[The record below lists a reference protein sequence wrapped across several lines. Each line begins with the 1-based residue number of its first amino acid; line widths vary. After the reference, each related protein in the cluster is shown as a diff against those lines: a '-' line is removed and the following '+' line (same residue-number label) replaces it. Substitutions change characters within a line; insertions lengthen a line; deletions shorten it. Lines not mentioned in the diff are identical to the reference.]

1 MVAPVMVPPVIVAV
15 DVTAPVIVPPEIVP
29 PEIVPPVI
37 VAVDVN
43 APEMVAP
50 LMIGVVR
57 VLDTNVCA
65 PLVPTMS
72 PVTLCAVDVTSCAR
86 DSVKSLA
93 DTPCS
98 TRAPTAC
105 DLAPE
110 LSMLRVIW

>member
-1 MVAPVMVPPVIVAV
+1 MIVAPV
-15 DVTAPVIVPPEIVP
+15 
-29 PEIVPPVI
+29 IVPPVI

-43 APEMVAP
+43 APEIVAA
-50 LMIGVVR
+50 LIIGAVS
-57 VLDTNVCA
+57 VLDANVCA
-65 PLVPTMS
+65 PPVPTTS
-72 PVTLCAVDVTSCAR
+72 PVTLCAVDATSCAR

>member
-1 MVAPVMVPPVIVAV
+1 LVAASDVLAGVARPVT
-15 DVTAPVIVPPEIVP
+15 TAPVIVPPG
-29 PEIVPPVI
+29 I

-57 VLDTNVCA
+57 VLDNNVCA

-72 PVTLCAVDVTSCAR
+72 PVTLCAVDATSCAR

-110 LSMLRVIW
+110 LSILRVIW

>member
-15 DVTAPVIVPPEIVP
+15 DVTAPVIVPPEMVP
-29 PEIVPPVI
+29 PEM
-37 VAVDVN
+37 VAADVN

-57 VLDTNVCA
+57 VLDANVCA
-65 PLVPTMS
+65 APVPTMS
-72 PVTLCAVDVTSCAR
+72 PVTLCALDATSCAR

-110 LSMLRVIW
+110 LSMLRSIW

>member
-1 MVAPVMVPPVIVAV
+1 MVAASDVLVGVVRPVIVA
-15 DVTAPVIVPPEIVP
+15 PV
-29 PEIVPPVI
+29 IVPPVI

-43 APEMVAP
+43 APEIVAA
-50 LMIGVVR
+50 LIIGAVS
-57 VLDTNVCA
+57 VLLVKVCA
-65 PLVPTMS
+65 PPVPTTS
-72 PVTLCAVDVTSCAR
+72 PVTLCAVDATSCAR
-86 DSVKSLA
+86 VSVKSLA

>member
-1 MVAPVMVPPVIVAV
+1 LVAASDVLVGVERPVIVA
-15 DVTAPVIVPPEIVP
+15 PV
-29 PEIVPPVI
+29 IVPPVI

-43 APEMVAP
+43 APEIVAA
-50 LMIGVVR
+50 LIIGAVR
-57 VLDTNVCA
+57 VLDANVCA
-65 PLVPTMS
+65 PPVPTTS
-72 PVTLCAVDVTSCAR
+72 PVTLCALDATSCAR

>member
-1 MVAPVMVPPVIVAV
+1 LVAASDVLVGVERPVIVA
-15 DVTAPVIVPPEIVP
+15 PV
-29 PEIVPPVI
+29 IVPPVI

-43 APEMVAP
+43 APEIVAA
-50 LMIGVVR
+50 LIIGAVR
-57 VLDTNVCA
+57 VLDANVCA
-65 PLVPTMS
+65 APVPTMS
-72 PVTLCAVDVTSCAR
+72 PVTLCALDATSCAR

>member
-1 MVAPVMVPPVIVAV
+1 MVAPVIVPPVMVAV
-15 DVTAPVIVPPEIVP
+15 DVTAPVIVPPDIVP
-29 PEIVPPVI
+29 PEIVPPVM
-37 VAVDVN
+37 VAVEVN
-43 APEMVAP
+43 APEIVAP

-57 VLDTNVCA
+57 VLDASVCA
-65 PLVPTMS
+65 PPVPTTS
-72 PVTLCAVDVTSCAR
+72 PVTLCALDATSCAR

-110 LSMLRVIW
+110 LSMLRSIW